1 MSQSAS
7 DIQQVNATATAT
19 SDPEDG
25 RAGTQNNQ
33 TGLFQEK
40 VHEALSR
47 YDDMVLATE
56 HVPFWNNILAGFFS
70 WLLLAGFLVLP
81 GSFSS
86 LDKIPTSSGTT
97 RKVIHAV
104 RNLPLY
110 VPSSHSPPPLSTSKP
125 KPPLL

>member
-1 MSQSAS
+1 MSQPAS
-7 DIQQVNATATAT
+7 NIQQVNTAATAT

-25 RAGTQNNQ
+25 RAETRSQ
-33 TGLFQEK
+33 TGLFKEK
-40 VHEALSR
+40 VRDALSR

-56 HVPFWNNILAGFFS
+56 RVPFWNNILAGFFS

-86 LDKIPTSSGTT
+86 LDKIPASSDTT

-110 VPSSHSPPPLSTSKP
+110 VPSSLSFEAHQNRIPLR
-125 KPPLL
+125 